1 MGGGGPVMAGGEKID
16 AFKWLQ
22 IISGNKEKEFDE
34 DGNLIDARASEEAVG
49 APGSPG
55 FAERGMLTDLKKDV
69 RDMKKEMGEVKELL
83 RGPERVPQY
92 HLLASDDAVKCAGAA
107 VTVPNCCAAKSS
119 PALVSVKASV
129 SSKARLP
136 PVHAVASVRAAPRAQ
151 RRWTPRPWSWSVSTW
166 AAPGGCQA
174 RSRSRPWRPSSRWC
188 RSSPPRPW
196 CGVPRARRPARRA
209 RVWGR

>member
-1 MGGGGPVMAGGEKID
+1 MKLAMQRAIVVISDLIQETNKDDDGWGKAMGGGGPVMAGGEKID

-83 RGPERVPQY
+83 RK
-92 HLLASDDAVKCAGAA
+92 L
-107 VTVPNCCAAKSS
+107 AAKDDM
-119 PALVSVKASV
+119 
-129 SSKARLP
+129 
-136 PVHAVASVRAAPRAQ
+136 
-151 RRWTPRPWSWSVSTW
+151 
-166 AAPGGCQA
+166 
-174 RSRSRPWRPSSRWC
+174 PSL
-188 RSSPPRPW
+188 
-196 CGVPRARRPARRA
+196 G
-209 RVWGR
+209 